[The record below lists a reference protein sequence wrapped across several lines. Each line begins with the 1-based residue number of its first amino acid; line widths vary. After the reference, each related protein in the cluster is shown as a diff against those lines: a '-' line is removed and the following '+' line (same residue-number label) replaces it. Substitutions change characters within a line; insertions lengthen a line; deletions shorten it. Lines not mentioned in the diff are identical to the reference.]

1 MRILTRNACE
11 CGNTG
16 LMGLTFSHSTLDRPA
31 VILPVAFLLLAAA
44 GGVMW
49 SNLMAREDAR
59 TLRAPAPVV
68 ASIPVAM
75 LVSASDIP
83 RGRILNAQDISVQ
96 MVAPAKAPGTALRR
110 AEDAQG
116 HMALAPITAGMPI
129 LSSQI
134 SAEAATGLSA
144 RVPQSYRAYSIPVSE
159 ADIAGGFVQ
168 ANDRVDLYVTLPGAL
183 FAEGQKAGDRSK
195 AALLL
200 QSALVLAVGA
210 KLKNDGTPTPGV
222 RTVTLALST
231 EDLAKVALAA
241 RLGSI
246 SFAIRNPLDDTAGPV
261 SGAELS
267 NLSGAASATTDMP
280 EQTGRNI
287 SAGKTPAGIPFYSGR
302 ERTTLRLP

>member
-1 MRILTRNACE
+1 
-11 CGNTG
+11 
-16 LMGLTFSHSTLDRPA
+16 MGLTFSHATLERPA
-31 VILPVAFLLLAAA
+31 VILPVALLLLAAA

-49 SNLMAREDAR
+49 SNQIAREDAR
-59 TLRAPAPVV
+59 LLHVPAPA
-68 ASIPVAM
+68 ATSLTIAM

-83 RGRILNAQDISVQ
+83 RGRVLNAQDVSVQ
-96 MVAPAKAPGTALRR
+96 MVAPAKAPAAALHR

-116 HMALAPITAGMPI
+116 HMALAPIAAGAPI
-129 LSSQI
+129 LSDQI
-134 SAEAATGLSA
+134 SAETVAGLSA

-168 ANDRVDLYVTLPGAL
+168 ANDHVDLYVTLPGAL

-195 AALLL
+195 ATLLL
-200 QSALVLAVGA
+200 QSAQVLAVGA
-210 KLKNDGTPTPGV
+210 KLKNDGSPTPGV

-231 EDLAKVALAA
+231 GDLAKVALAA

-246 SFAIRNPLDDTAGPV
+246 SFAIRNPLDDTAGPG

-267 NLSGAASATTDMP
+267 SLLGGAPAAAAGAPHQATRKP
-280 EQTGRNI
+280 
-287 SAGKTPAGIPFYSGR
+287 SAGQSPAGIPFYSGR